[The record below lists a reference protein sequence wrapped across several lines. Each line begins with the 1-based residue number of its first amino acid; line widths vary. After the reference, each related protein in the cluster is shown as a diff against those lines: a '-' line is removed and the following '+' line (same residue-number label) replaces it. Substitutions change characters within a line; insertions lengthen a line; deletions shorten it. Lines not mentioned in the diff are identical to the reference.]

1 MKTVLL
7 GDFEPMAYKVIQAI
21 ELESR
26 IVKNTISL
34 NIGIRILGQY
44 QTLADCYVYFY
55 DSQREIK
62 CGIYNGS
69 TLLCDGETLIPNS

>member
-34 NIGIRILGQY
+34 NIGIRILG
-44 QTLADCYVYFY
+44 DPC
-55 DSQREIK
+55 
-62 CGIYNGS
+62 
-69 TLLCDGETLIPNS
+69 